1 MQPPDLHHQL
11 VSILA
16 EVFQVELPASLEDV
30 TQEELEEWDS
40 FNHLRLVSDL
50 EDIFQIT
57 IDDEDIPEMT
67 SLKQVKALLQRYGAT
82 SVDGTHT

>member
-1 MQPPDLHHQL
+1 MQHPDLHHQL

-30 TQEELEEWDS
+30 TQDELEEWDS

-82 SVDGTHT
+82 SVDQADT